1 MAHVQLGM
9 KDMASGYGGNW
20 GYLEY
25 QPLTGAERGGSPAR
39 VLSRGL
45 TSLRCKKNL
54 RNLKHRLGLGQ
65 IPWNGPNNEV
75 WPFGT
80 WNGLDPV

>member
-45 TSLRCKKNL
+45 TSLRCKKKNT
-54 RNLKHRLGLGQ
+54 KS
-65 IPWNGPNNEV
+65 
-75 WPFGT
+75 
-80 WNGLDPV
+80 